1 MDSLV
6 QKTFWATKKEVVD
19 NLDNKDYKTK
29 VGNDDYNLKNAKK
42 NLLKIITKKIGQD
55 EAHKLYT
62 TLIKPEVN
70 VIECNKQ
77 R

>member
-55 EAHKLYT
+55 ETVQHFDKT
-62 TLIKPEVN
+62 
-70 VIECNKQ
+70 
-77 R
+77 RR

>member
-1 MDSLV
+1 MDSFV

-55 EAHKLYT
+55 ETVQHFDKT
-62 TLIKPEVN
+62 
-70 VIECNKQ
+70 
-77 R
+77 RR